1 MKIGVFGRGRLGSAI
16 ASAASSDLAWQVGR
30 GEVPSDP
37 VDVLIDV
44 STASAV
50 EAHLTM
56 AIERNTPLVIGSTGW
71 SIDDLSNR
79 IGDRIAV
86 LTAPNFSLTVVFLR
100 RLVQLLGRFAMLEA
114 NADPYVVEHHQ
125 ARKKDAPSGTARM
138 LAETLIACCDKKTS
152 WTLPPTDRPLRPE
165 ELCISSLRAGHTASS
180 HVIGVDT
187 PGETLEL
194 THTARDLSPYAK
206 GALQAAQFV
215 IGRRGVFSMEDV
227 ARDCLDPLFDS
238 KSAGS

>member
-114 NADPYVVEHHQ
+114 NARILGAVLNGVRAMAGGYL
-125 ARKKDAPSGTARM
+125 RKNYEAFYDYRERQP
-138 LAETLIACCDKKTS
+138 
-152 WTLPPTDRPLRPE
+152 LP
-165 ELCISSLRAGHTASS
+165 AS
-180 HVIGVDT
+180 
-187 PGETLEL
+187 
-194 THTARDLSPYAK
+194 
-206 GALQAAQFV
+206 
-215 IGRRGVFSMEDV
+215 
-227 ARDCLDPLFDS
+227 
-238 KSAGS
+238 